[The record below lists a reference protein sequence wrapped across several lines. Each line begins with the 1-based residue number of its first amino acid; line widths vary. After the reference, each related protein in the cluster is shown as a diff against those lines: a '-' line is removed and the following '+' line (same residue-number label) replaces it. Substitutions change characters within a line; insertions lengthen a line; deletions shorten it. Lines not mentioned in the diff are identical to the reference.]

1 MTTTELIEL
10 LKKHEQ
16 GGATGRPREVMFE
29 VGDRIIDTDGIEVTG
44 SGDGLISEL
53 YLSLPSAQPKI
64 EERKEESAQNVP
76 KDDSVS
82 RKAAI
87 DAVNGVVA
95 DYIPTLYGR
104 YEALPLEMA
113 KAIKRFPTVE
123 PTLYGYNIKHLAFVA
138 TVMEKEG
145 VTAEYAARTFD
156 DISRI
161 LKMVIDEVREK
172 ILAEVVKKE
181 D

>member
-1 MTTTELIEL
+1 MRLIDADALMEHVYRDRLDSRELIAEMVRN
-10 LKKHEQ
+10 
-16 GGATGRPREVMFE
+16 A
-29 VGDRIIDTDGIEVTG
+29 
-44 SGDGLISEL
+44 
-53 YLSLPSAQPKI
+53 
-64 EERKEESAQNVP
+64 
-76 KDDSVS
+76 
-82 RKAAI
+82 
-87 DAVNGVVA
+87 
-95 DYIPTLYGR
+95 PT
-104 YEALPLEMA
+104 
-113 KAIKRFPTVE
+113 IE

-161 LKMVIDEVREK
+161 LKMVIDEAREK